1 MGLIRIAQITSS
13 LISMEW
19 LSTKEVDVDQ
29 VTITAFARASMV
41 NGTIAMTT
49 MLDVPC
55 KIKFFVNKLTF
66 FFTKKGSH

>member
-19 LSTKEVDVDQ
+19 LFTKEVDVDQ
-29 VTITAFARASMV
+29 VTITAFARALME
-41 NGTIAMTT
+41 NGTTAMTT
-49 MLDVPC
+49 MLDVLYN
-55 KIKFFVNKLTF
+55 IKFLVNRLTF

>member
-29 VTITAFARASMV
+29 VTITAFARASME
-41 NGTIAMTT
+41 NGTTAMTT
-49 MLDVPC
+49 MLDVLYN
-55 KIKFFVNKLTF
+55 IKFLVNRLTF
-66 FFTKKGSH
+66 FFTKKGSQ